1 MAVPRTCDNGVTSA
15 ASNPRTIAGP
25 ASGTANMFAGIELN
39 EMGDPSA
46 TKIGNTENWAAIVT
60 VKVWMIQSGTRF
72 GIVRSKKV
80 WIRLTQRISPAVAAT
95 ESAKP

>member
-1 MAVPRTCDNGVTSA
+1 MAVPRTCDNGVTNA

-80 WIRLTQRISPAVAAT
+80 WIRLTQRIRPAVAAT